1 MRKSNVKQT
10 AVTALFAALSTVLL
24 LLGSLSETLSLSA
37 AAVASFPVLLLV
49 CEYGTGWAAAAYAS
63 SALLALMLAPLKEGA
78 LEFACFFGVF
88 PILKH
93 FAETKRK
100 PISLLIKGAAL
111 LLSCAA
117 FILSSFLFFSEDISF
132 LQTIY
137 YYILPPVTVLAFFLY
152 DRCLT
157 LLLRLYKAKIR
168 SRIIRFL
175 R

>member
-24 LLGSLSETLSLSA
+24 LLGSFSETLSLSA

-100 PISLLIKGAAL
+100 PISLLIKGVAL

-132 LQTIY
+132 LKTIY